1 MIAGMFPLFNLML
14 YLFIEDWKQ
23 PEGYKVGL
31 RNIHMIQNIIYKTRQ
46 DKATDYLTQSLQL

>member
-23 PEGYKVGL
+23 PEGYTVGL

-46 DKATDYLTQSLQL
+46 DNTTDSFTHNS